1 MGALGRIDPG
11 ELMTLAISVAICTY
25 NRADS
30 LADTLEHLCR
40 LEGIEGL
47 RWELLLID
55 NNCLDHTARV
65 AQVFRDRLPLRYLVE
80 TSQGLSHGRNRA
92 IREAGGGV
100 LIYTDD
106 DVRPEPR
113 WLLAY
118 AEAFRRYPDAEY
130 FGGRIIPYWP
140 EGKPGWV
147 RDIDLPLLGGL
158 FGTYDRGDETHD
170 YSPDEM
176 HPFGANFAL
185 RRSLFERLEPF
196 RTDLGVI
203 GGVPG
208 RGEEAEY
215 FQRVRCE
222 SMRGVY
228 VPEAKILHRVD
239 AAHLTLRYL
248 YRYGVQKGIA
258 AVRMSGGDA
267 AGNGSRLRELEYG
280 LKGAWQMLKGR
291 GDRARQCVINMGI
304 QRGMRAS

>member
-1 MGALGRIDPG
+1 MKL
-11 ELMTLAISVAICTY
+11 TVAICTY

-40 LEGIEGL
+40 LEVAEDL
-47 RWELLLID
+47 KWELLLID
-55 NNCLDHTARV
+55 NNCRDHTAHV
-65 AQVFRDRLPLRYLVE
+65 AQAFRDRLPLRYLVE

-92 IREAGGGV
+92 IREANGEV

-118 AEAFRRYPDAEY
+118 SEAFRRYPDAEY

-140 EGKPGWV
+140 KGRPAWV
-147 RDIDLPLLGGL
+147 RDIDMPLLGGL
-158 FGTYDRGDETHD
+158 FGTYDRGDETHH
-170 YSPDEM
+170 YAPDEM

-185 RRSLFERLEPF
+185 RRALFERLDPF
-196 RTDLGVI
+196 RIDLGAS

-215 FQRVRCE
+215 FQRVQRE
-222 SMRGVY
+222 GVPGVY

-239 AAHLTLRYL
+239 TAHLTLGYL
-248 YRYGVQKGIA
+248 YRYGVQKGVASRKINGIQ
-258 AVRMSGGDA
+258 VKGGIGGEA
-267 AGNGSRLRELEYG
+267 SYLV
-280 LKGAWQMLKGR
+280 KGVYQLIKGR
-291 GDRARQCVINMGI
+291 GDRFRQCVINMGI
-304 QRGMRAS
+304 QRGLREREQA